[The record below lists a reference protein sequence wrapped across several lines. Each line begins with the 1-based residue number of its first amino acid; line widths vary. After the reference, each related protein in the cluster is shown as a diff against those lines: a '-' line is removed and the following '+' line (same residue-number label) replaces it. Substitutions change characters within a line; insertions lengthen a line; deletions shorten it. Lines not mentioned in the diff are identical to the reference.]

1 MAAAGAARRTPG
13 RVNPFRREGLLAR
26 AWPFLAATAVAFALL
41 PVSAERHIDAAEV
54 GVAAAVAAGIV
65 LSVLTVPWDR
75 LPHTL
80 TVLPPL
86 AYFVLVALLRD
97 ANGGGASGYSALVLL
112 PVLWVALYSERAELI
127 AVLAGVWSTFVIP
140 ILVDKQHYPETD
152 WRFAVLLTL
161 VSGFIGFATQGL
173 VERVRLRARE
183 AALGAERARR
193 SEEYLRAVMT
203 SAAEGIITLTPDGR
217 GSFVNPRAAK
227 MLGYEPSELEGR
239 VLSGLMV
246 EGDIRSGESDPVG
259 NAVFRRKDGSTFP
272 VIYDSTPIQLEG
284 GGSGGIVVTFTDITE
299 RRQVE
304 RMKDEFV
311 SVVGH
316 ELRTPL
322 TSIRGSLGL
331 MAGGVFGELDEQGKR
346 MLEIAVSNTDR
357 LVRLINDILDL
368 ERIESGRVTMQKVTC
383 RTDQLIAQ
391 AVEAMRGQ
399 AETAGVALVTNA
411 DQVVLRADVDGIQ
424 QTLTNLISNAIKFA
438 PRGSEVRVTAH
449 GIVDAALFSVSDRGR
464 GVPADNLESI
474 FERFGQVDASDS
486 REKGGTGLGLPIARS
501 IVEQHGGRI
510 WVDSAAGKGATFWFT
525 LPRSSEAIV
534 EGDGAAGRGP
544 AGTAGTAALV
554 VEDDADLA
562 RILRTMLRRHGVEA
576 VITPSAEEAIELIDK
591 HPPSLLVLDVELIG
605 AEGGTVVDHLREH
618 PDIPPIP
625 VVVYTVRDLSE
636 HDRERLTLGKTLFF
650 TKGRIAPEEFERRVA
665 DLLQEVGRSP
675 A

>member
-13 RVNPFRREGLLAR
+13 WVNPFRREGLLAR

-65 LSVLTVPWDR
+65 LSVLTVPWER

-97 ANGGGASGYSALVLL
+97 ANGGGASGYSALVLV

-544 AGTAGTAALV
+544 AGPAGTAALV

>member
-54 GVAAAVAAGIV
+54 GVAAAIVAGIV
-65 LSVLTVPWDR
+65 LSVLAVPWER
-75 LPHTL
+75 LPGAL
-80 TVLPPL
+80 TILPPL
-86 AYFVLVALLRD
+86 AYFVVVALLRD
-97 ANGGGASGYSALVLL
+97 ATGGGPSGYAALVLL
-112 PVLWVALYSERAELI
+112 PVLWVALYGDRAELV

-140 ILVDKQHYPETD
+140 ILVDKQYYPETD

-161 VSGFIGFATQGL
+161 LSGFIGFATQGL

-183 AALGAERARR
+183 AARGAQLARR

-217 GSFVNPRAAK
+217 GSFVNPSAAS
-227 MLGYEPSELEGR
+227 MLGYEPSELEDR
-239 VLSGLMV
+239 VLSGLIV
-246 EGDIRSGESDPVG
+246 EGEIRSGGSDRVG

-272 VIYDSTPIQLEG
+272 VIYNSTPIRLEG
-284 GGSGGIVVTFTDITE
+284 GGSDGIVLTFTDITE

-304 RMKDEFV
+304 QMKDEFV

-357 LVRLINDILDL
+357 LVPLINAPLDI
-368 ERIESGRVTMQKVTC
+368 ERIEWGRVTMQKVPC

-399 AETAGVALVTNA
+399 AETAGVGLVTNA
-411 DQVVLRADVDGIQ
+411 DDVVLRADLDRIQ
-424 QTLTNLISNAIKFA
+424 QTLTNLISNAIKFS
-438 PRGSEVRVTAH
+438 PRGSEVRVAAR

-464 GVPADNLESI
+464 GVPADKLESI

-486 REKGGTGLGLPIARS
+486 REKGGTGLAAPGPKARGRSSSAADGAPPPPRARGAARGAASRPRARS
-501 IVEQHGGRI
+501 SSSTAAGSGSTARGAGAPPSVSPSPARGGR
-510 WVDSAAGKGATFWFT
+510 ST
-525 LPRSSEAIV
+525 
-534 EGDGAAGRGP
+534 
-544 AGTAGTAALV
+544 TARVRA
-554 VEDDADLA
+554 
-562 RILRTMLRRHGVEA
+562 
-576 VITPSAEEAIELIDK
+576 
-591 HPPSLLVLDVELIG
+591 PP
-605 AEGGTVVDHLREH
+605 
-618 PDIPPIP
+618 P
-625 VVVYTVRDLSE
+625 
-636 HDRERLTLGKTLFF
+636 
-650 TKGRIAPEEFERRVA
+650 
-665 DLLQEVGRSP
+665 
-675 A
+675 